1 MRKHKPK
8 VIFIGPLPPPHMG
21 PSLAT
26 EIILNSD
33 LKEKYDLV
41 HLDTS
46 DHRNLNKLAKYDL
59 INFYL
64 GFKQY
69 FDLVKLIINCKPD
82 LVYLPICQTTI
93 GYLRDSIV
101 ILISKLFSIKVLCH
115 LRGGNFKNWLNQST
129 WLTKKYVN
137 MIHSFVDGQIVLGDS
152 LRYMFD
158 GLISSKKIFVCP
170 NARDFKN
177 TFNNK
182 KELVNIDKSIFRILF
197 LSNLIKEKGVID
209 VLQSAKILLKKRSDI
224 EFYFAGS
231 ARSEYV
237 QEELITFAKEND
249 YKNIKLVGKVIGDAK
264 WSLYSNSDI
273 FVLPTYYSSE
283 GHPWVIVEALAASLP
298 IISTNHAAINESVFE
313 SFNGFF
319 VRKKSPNE
327 IAEKIE
333 ILINDHKLITKF
345 GNESRKI
352 YEKYFTENEMVNKF
366 DDIFQK
372 VIFEKF

>member
-1 MRKHKPK
+1 
-8 VIFIGPLPPPHMG
+8 MG

-33 LKEKYDLV
+33 LKKKYDLI

-93 GYLRDSIV
+93 GYLRDSII

-115 LRGGNFKNWLNQST
+115 LRGGNFKNWLNNSF
-129 WLTKKYVN
+129 WLTKKYVGFV
-137 MIHSFVDGQIVLGDS
+137 HSFIDGQIVLGDS
-152 LRYMFD
+152 LKYLFE
-158 GLISSKKIFVCP
+158 GIVEQKKIFICP
-170 NARDFKN
+170 NARN
-177 TFNNK
+177 FNNILK
-182 KELVNIDKSIFRILF
+182 QKDVPAKNIKHNFKILF
-197 LSNLIKEKGVID
+197 LSNLIKEKGVLD
-209 VLQSAKILLKKRSDI
+209 VLDSAKILLKKRSDI
-224 EFYFAGS
+224 KFYFAGA
-231 ARSEYV
+231 ARSSSV
-237 QEELITFAKEND
+237 QKKLISFAKKNNH
-249 YKNIKLVGKVIGDAK
+249 KNIELVGKVTGNSK
-264 WSLYSNSDI
+264 WDLYEKSDI
-273 FVLPTYYSSE
+273 FILPTYYPSE
-283 GHPWVIVEALAASLP
+283 GHPWVIVEALAAGLP